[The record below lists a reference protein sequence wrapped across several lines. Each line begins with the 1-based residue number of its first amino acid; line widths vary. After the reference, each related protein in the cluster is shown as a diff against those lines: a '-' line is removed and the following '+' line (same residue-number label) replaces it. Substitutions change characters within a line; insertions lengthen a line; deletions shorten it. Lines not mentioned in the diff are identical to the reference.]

1 MSRLAASKAIEM
13 EVEARDPVTM
23 RGDADLMREAIS
35 NLLDNAIKF
44 TPEGGKVRVEAST
57 VEGFP
62 RLAVSDTGRGVP
74 SEDRS
79 RIFRRFYRGE
89 GAQNVSGHGLG
100 LSIAQAIANLH
111 GFQLD
116 VEDNRPGARFIM
128 RAIVKAPLGLA
139 RAAE

>member
-1 MSRLAASKAIEM
+1 M
-13 EVEARDPVTM
+13 
-23 RGDADLMREAIS
+23 
-35 NLLDNAIKF
+35 
-44 TPEGGKVRVEAST
+44 
-57 VEGFP
+57 
-62 RLAVSDTGRGVP
+62 AVSDTGRGVP
-74 SEDRS
+74 SEDRN

-89 GAQNVSGHGLG
+89 GAENVSGHGLG

>member
-1 MSRLAASKAIEM
+1 MR
-13 EVEARDPVTM
+13 VEAR
-23 RGDADLMREAIS
+23 
-35 NLLDNAIKF
+35 
-44 TPEGGKVRVEAST
+44 T
-57 VEGFP
+57 VEGVP

-74 SEDRS
+74 SQDRD

-116 VEDNRPGARFIM
+116 VEDNHPGARFVM
-128 RAIVKAPLGLA
+128 RATAKASLGLA